1 MTKIINKN
9 VVAMSLLMVPYMVPC
24 IKTKMKLH
32 SFSDDCSLGLPTLIS
47 SFRHV
52 VLINYHA

>member
-1 MTKIINKN
+1 MTKIISKN
-9 VVAMSLLMVPYMVPC
+9 FVAMSLLMVPYK
-24 IKTKMKLH
+24 KTVMKLH